1 LFSEFY
7 AETFPFDTKPKCII
21 LANAKNKILWDIWI
35 TFTLLFITIA
45 VPVRLAFYDRD
56 PLSWILMYG
65 VVDFSFLTDLVLT
78 FFTSYTDETT
88 NKEVTSHKKIART
101 YF

>member
-1 LFSEFY
+1 
-7 AETFPFDTKPKCII
+7 
-21 LANAKNKILWDIWI
+21 LWDIWI

-56 PLSWILMYG
+56 PLGWILMYG

-101 YF
+101 YLKSWFFFDLCSVLPIDYIL